1 MSDVD
6 VLKSTALSF
15 SPEKRDAIL
24 AASVA
29 DAASVSSW
37 LARNSDLS
45 LEKSENL
52 IQNTQF

>member
-1 MSDVD
+1 MNDEEILYTSS
-6 VLKSTALSF
+6 LIF
-15 SPEKRDAIL
+15 SPEIKNAIL

-37 LARNSDLS
+37 LARNSDFL
-45 LEKSENL
+45 LEKQENL

>member
-1 MSDVD
+1 MV
-6 VLKSTALSF
+6 

-29 DAASVSSW
+29 DAASVSSR
-37 LARNSDLS
+37 LARNSELS

-52 IQNTQF
+52 I